1 MQQNPDGVENMITNR
16 TAKVSR
22 VINGW
27 KVDFYADDQKQCNW
41 YTPVMEEADE
51 AAETW
56 QELGKLPGTAANP
69 KAEVTSENL
78 LPGH

>member
-1 MQQNPDGVENMITNR
+1 MR

-27 KVDFYADDQKQCNW
+27 KVDFYQDDKKQCNW

-56 QELGKLPGTAANP
+56 QEHGTLPGTAANP
-69 KAEVTSENL
+69 KPEVSQ
-78 LPGH
+78 